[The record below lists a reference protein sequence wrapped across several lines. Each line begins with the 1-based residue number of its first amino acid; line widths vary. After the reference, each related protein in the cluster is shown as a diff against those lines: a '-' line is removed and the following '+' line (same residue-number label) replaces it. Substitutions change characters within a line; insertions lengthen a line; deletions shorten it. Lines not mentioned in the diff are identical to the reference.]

1 MPVKSKAVGSATL
14 PGHAE
19 QIPKASL
26 LTRIP
31 LEGLLSHFC
40 FMLLAA
46 CAPKE
51 TSLLRAQHVK
61 LHELRVL

>member
-1 MPVKSKAVGSATL
+1 MPVKSKIMGPAML
-14 PGHAE
+14 PEHAE

-40 FMLLAA
+40 FMLLTA

-61 LHELRVL
+61 PHEL